1 MQTSELGAGSTGTA
15 DNGRISRAMSESI
28 SLPSDR
34 IYHELVKAGNSWA
47 DCDAAANAL
56 EEARKSVLAQIS
68 LGMEATSIAGQERAA
83 LASSAYTEHLDKM
96 VEARKLANRARV
108 RYDAI
113 RTLAELRRSEEST
126 RRAEASIR

>member
-1 MQTSELGAGSTGTA
+1 MQTSEFGAGPGTA
-15 DNGRISRAMSESI
+15 DNGPFSRARTESI

-34 IYHELVKAGNSWA
+34 IYHELVKAGNEWA
-47 DCDAAANAL
+47 DRDAAANAL
-56 EEARKSVLAQIS
+56 EESKKCVLAQIALS
-68 LGMEATSIAGQERAA
+68 SSGQSVSAQEREA
-83 LASSAYTEHLDKM
+83 LASDSFHEHLDKM

-126 RRAEASIR
+126 RRSEMAMR